1 MNDLQSFVRDNWKTI
16 LCEANSRLDKVN
28 FRLSSV
34 LIYEQIVP
42 YKSIPISLSILYVG
56 GLQTN
61 YLLYKSHQRVTNIM
75 ILPPTSSNCYHHKV
89 TNIAYNITV
98 AQYLA
103 TGSKKYF
110 STIEQQLY
118 LDHW

>member
-34 LIYEQIVP
+34 YEQIFP

-56 GLQTN
+56 GLQTD
-61 YLLYKSHQRVTNIM
+61 Y
-75 ILPPTSSNCYHHKV
+75 
-89 TNIAYNITV
+89 
-98 AQYLA
+98 
-103 TGSKKYF
+103 
-110 STIEQQLY
+110 
-118 LDHW
+118 

>member
-1 MNDLQSFVRDNWKTI
+1 MNDLESFVRDNWKTI

-34 LIYEQIVP
+34 YEQIFP

-56 GLQTN
+56 DLQTD
-61 YLLYKSHQRVTNIM
+61 YLHYKSHQHVTNIM
-75 ILPPTSSNCYHHKV
+75 ILPPISSNCRHHKV

-98 AQYLA
+98 AQYMA
-103 TGSKKYF
+103 TGSKICF